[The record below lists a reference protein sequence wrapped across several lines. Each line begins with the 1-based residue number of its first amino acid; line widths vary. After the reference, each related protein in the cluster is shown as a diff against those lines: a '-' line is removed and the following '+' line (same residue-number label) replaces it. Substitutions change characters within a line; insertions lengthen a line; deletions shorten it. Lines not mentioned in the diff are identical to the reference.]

1 MKDFP
6 NWKNIQ
12 SYLIIG
18 GQKAKEELINFLNG
32 QGIDT
37 TGQNPDYISVEA
49 EKSFSI
55 DQSRELIS
63 RHSMRKIS
71 DGPRIFLIRFSEIT
85 HEAQNSL
92 LKLIEEPAK
101 DNYIFII
108 TDSDSILLPTIK
120 SRLVRVNNADFET
133 VQKENKYLERAEEF
147 FKANKKRR
155 LEMVS
160 KLIGDID
167 DENITRNDLREFVK
181 SLEIVVSKELRKDA
195 KAKASLEAI
204 YLAEKYMQYRSASR
218 KMIMEYLAIMI

>member
-18 GQKAKEELINFLNG
+18 GQKAKEELITFLKD
-32 QGIDT
+32 QKIDT
-37 TGQNPDYISVEA
+37 TSQNPDYILTEA

-63 RHSMRKIS
+63 RHSMRKIGK
-71 DGPRIFLIRFSEIT
+71 GPRIFIIHFSEIT

-108 TDSDSILLPTIK
+108 TQSDNILLPTIK
-120 SRLVRVNNADFET
+120 SRLVKVGATDFDT
-133 VQKENKYLERAEEF
+133 LQKENRYLERAEEF

-167 DENITRNDLREFVK
+167 DENISRNDLREFVK
-181 SLEIVVSKELRKDA
+181 SLEIIVSKDLRKDPRV
-195 KAKASLEAI
+195 KSSLEAI